1 VRERVFAIVKA
12 ILDDQIKSSKRL
24 IISEATQ
31 IKVQG
36 DTILEVLE
44 KMLKARGHEVDDNE
58 QIIIKNIIAN
68 IEQVGDKYCQ
78 INFNFKVDKSG

>member
-1 VRERVFAIVKA
+1 
-12 ILDDQIKSSKRL
+12 
-24 IISEATQ
+24 
-31 IKVQG
+31 
-36 DTILEVLE
+36 
-44 KMLKARGHEVDDNE
+44 MLKARGHEVDDNE

>member
-36 DTILEVLE
+36 DNILEVLE
-44 KMLKARGHEVDDNE
+44 KML
-58 QIIIKNIIAN
+58 
-68 IEQVGDKYCQ
+68 
-78 INFNFKVDKSG
+78 